1 MKYSFLTLLASA
13 ALFLAM
19 AMGACDDSSDIGNS
33 LGDEDLAIVVDSAFT
48 LTAVTVDNPVVQ
60 SRTTSQLLGA
70 LQAPGY
76 GDISSDFVAQ
86 YMPSVGIDTVS
97 MTAQQI
103 DSVKLFIQMAR
114 GNFAGDSLVPMGL
127 EVYRITRD
135 LPYPIYS
142 DFDPAG
148 YYDTK
153 PMASTVYT
161 ASTKDEPDSIKN
173 RSAIAAIL
181 TLPLEFGRELY
192 SAYMADPAKFSDPA
206 AFARDVFKGFYV
218 RSSYGSGRISDFTAN
233 AIRLYYHKREY
244 NTDSARW
251 DTTWYAGDYFSTA
264 PEMVINN
271 NIKVS
276 VAPELRQMVAAGDNV
291 IMAPAGLELD
301 VRFPAPEIIAS
312 YNRHA
317 DRMRILNSLTFRLP
331 ADSIANDYAIG
342 PPPYVLMVLKKDK
355 DKFFAENSVNDNKT
369 SFYAEYDAT
378 NGCYT
383 FGSMREYLLN
393 LLAKD
398 EVTADDYTFTICPVQ
413 VNLESSAGDY
423 YGTSYV
429 VSSIVPYV
437 SKPVMARISPSKAK
451 IKLTFS
457 SQNNNIL

>member
-1 MKYSFLTLLASA
+1 
-13 ALFLAM
+13 
-19 AMGACDDSSDIGNS
+19 MGACDDTSNIGNS
-33 LGDEDLAIVVDSAFT
+33 LDDEDLTIEVDSAFT

-60 SRTTSQLLGA
+60 SRTTSQLIGA

-76 GDISSDFVAQ
+76 GNISSDFVTQ
-86 YMPSVGIDTVS
+86 YMPSVGIDTVNMS
-97 MTAQQI
+97 VEQI
-103 DSVKLFIQMAR
+103 DSVKLFLQMSR

-127 EVYRITRD
+127 EVYRLTRD

-148 YYDTK
+148 YYDPT
-153 PMASTVYT
+153 PIASTVYT
-161 ASTKDEPDSIKN
+161 ASTKDQPDSLQS

-181 TLPLEFGRELY
+181 TLPVGFGRELY
-192 SAYMADPAKFSDPA
+192 SAYKADPAKFSDPA

-218 RSSYGSGRISDFTAN
+218 RSGYGSGRITDFTAN

-271 NIKVS
+271 NIRVS

-291 IMAPAGLELD
+291 LMAPAGLD
-301 VRFPAPEIIAS
+301 VDIRFPAPEIIAS
-312 YNRHA
+312 YDRHA
-317 DRMRILNSLTFRLP
+317 DRMRVLNTLTFRLP
-331 ADSIANDYAIG
+331 ADSIANDYAIS
-342 PPPYVLMVLKKDK
+342 PPPYVLMVLKKNK
-355 DKFFAENSVNDNKT
+355 EKFFADNSVTDNKT

-378 NGCYT
+378 TGSYY
-383 FGSMREYLLN
+383 FSSMRDYLLD
-393 LLAKD
+393 LLTKD
-398 EVTADDYTFTICPVQ
+398 EITPDDYTFSICPVQ
-413 VNLESSAGDY
+413 VNLEASSSSSY
-423 YGTSYV
+423 YGTTYV

-437 SKPVMARISPSKAK
+437 SKPVMAKITPSKAK

-457 SQNNNIL
+457 SQKNNIL